1 MSQPSSRFPL
11 VISEEVATALAD
23 KRPVVALE
31 TTIISHGLPFPVNR
45 EVADLCEAAVRA
57 SGSVP
62 ATIGII
68 NGVIHVGLS
77 SSDIDLMADP
87 TSSVTKASTRDL
99 GAVLAR
105 GLNGATTVAGTI
117 TIGRHVGIDVMA
129 TGGLGGVHRG
139 ASESFDESHDL
150 VALSRTS
157 VVVVASG
164 CKSILDVGATLE
176 RLDTLGVSIV
186 GYQTDSFPGFYR
198 HSTEFALDWRSD
210 STAEIA
216 RIFNAH
222 REISKTALVVAN
234 PVPHDRQLD
243 EALHDAALAEGLRRV
258 AAGHVTGKAVT
269 PVLLS
274 AFAEF
279 TAGVSVTVNTDLV
292 VNNSSVAGQV
302 AAELASR

>member
-1 MSQPSSRFPL
+1 MSQRSAHLPVVVSD
-11 VISEEVATALAD
+11 EVATALAE

-31 TTIISHGLPFPVNR
+31 TTIISHGLPFPTNR

-57 SGSVP
+57 SDSVP

-68 NGVIHVGLS
+68 DGVIHVGLNS
-77 SSDIDLMADP
+77 SQIDLMADP
-87 TSSVTKASTRDL
+87 LSSVTKASTRDL
-99 GAVLAR
+99 GAVVAR
-105 GLNGATTVAGTI
+105 GLHGATTVAGTI
-117 TIGRHVGIDVMA
+117 AIARHVGIDVMA

-157 VVVVASG
+157 IVVVASG

-186 GYQTDSFPGFYR
+186 GYR
-198 HSTEFALDWRSD
+198 HSTEFPIDWRSD
-210 STAEIA
+210 SAADIA
-216 RIFNAH
+216 RIFAGH
-222 REISKTALVVAN
+222 RVISGTAVVVAN
-234 PVPHDRQLD
+234 PVPRDRQLD

-258 AAGHVTGKAVT
+258 AAGKVTGKAVT

-279 TAGVSVTVNTDLV
+279 TSGVSVTVNTDLV
-292 VNNSSVAGQV
+292 VNNSTVAGQI

>member
-117 TIGRHVGIDVMA
+117 TIARHVGIDVMA

-292 VNNSSVAGQV
+292 VNNSRVAGQV

>member
-1 MSQPSSRFPL
+1 
-11 VISEEVATALAD
+11 
-23 KRPVVALE
+23 
-31 TTIISHGLPFPVNR
+31 
-45 EVADLCEAAVRA
+45 
-57 SGSVP
+57 
-62 ATIGII
+62 
-68 NGVIHVGLS
+68 
-77 SSDIDLMADP
+77 MADP

-117 TIGRHVGIDVMA
+117 TIARHVGIDVMA

-292 VNNSSVAGQV
+292 VNNSRVAGQV

>member
-1 MSQPSSRFPL
+1 MSQRSAHLPVVVSD
-11 VISEEVATALAD
+11 EVATALAE

-31 TTIISHGLPFPVNR
+31 TTIISHGLPFPTNR

-57 SGSVP
+57 SDSVP

-68 NGVIHVGLS
+68 DGVIHVGLNS
-77 SSDIDLMADP
+77 SQIDIMADP
-87 TSSVTKASTRDL
+87 LSSVTKASTRDL
-99 GAVLAR
+99 GAVVAR
-105 GLNGATTVAGTI
+105 GLHGATTVAGTI
-117 TIGRHVGIDVMA
+117 AIARHVGIDVMA

-157 VVVVASG
+157 IVVVASG

-186 GYQTDSFPGFYR
+186 GYHTDNFPGFYR
-198 HSTEFALDWRSD
+198 HSTEFPIDWRSD
-210 STAEIA
+210 SAADIA
-216 RIFNAH
+216 RIFAGH
-222 REISKTALVVAN
+222 RVISGTAVVVAN
-234 PVPHDRQLD
+234 PVPRDRQLD

-258 AAGHVTGKAVT
+258 AAGKVTGKAVT

-279 TAGVSVTVNTDLV
+279 TSGVSVTVNTDLV
-292 VNNSSVAGQV
+292 VNNSTVAGQI
-302 AAELASR
+302 AAELTSR

>member
-45 EVADLCEAAVRA
+45 EVADLCEAAVSA

-117 TIGRHVGIDVMA
+117 TIARHVGIDVMA

-292 VNNSSVAGQV
+292 VNNSRVAGQV

>member
-198 HSTEFALDWRSD
+198 HSTEFALDWRSN

-216 RIFNAH
+216 RIFSAH
-222 REISKTALVVAN
+222 REISKSALVVAI

>member
-117 TIGRHVGIDVMA
+117 TIARHVGIDVMA

-222 REISKTALVVAN
+222 REISETALVVAN

-292 VNNSSVAGQV
+292 VNNSRVAGQV

>member
-258 AAGHVTGKAVT
+258 AAGNVTGKAVT

-292 VNNSSVAGQV
+292 VNNSRVAGQV

>member
-1 MSQPSSRFPL
+1 MSPL
-11 VISEEVATALAD
+11 SPHLPVVISDEVSTALLE

-31 TTIISHGLPFPVNR
+31 TTIISHGLPFPKNR

-68 NGVIHVGLS
+68 DGVIHVGLS
-77 SSDIDLMADP
+77 ASQVDLMADP
-87 TSSVTKASTRDL
+87 SSSVTKASTRDL
-99 GAVLAR
+99 GVVVAR
-105 GLNGATTVAGTI
+105 GLHGATTVAGTI
-117 TIGRHVGIDVMA
+117 SIARHVGIDVMA

-176 RLDTLGVSIV
+176 RLDTLGVGVV

-198 HSTEFALDWRSD
+198 HSTEFAIDWRSE
-210 STAEIA
+210 TAAEIA
-216 RIFNAH
+216 RIFDGH
-222 REISKTALVVAN
+222 REISGTALVVAN
-234 PVPHDRQLD
+234 PVPLDRQLD

-279 TAGVSVTVNTDLV
+279 TSGVSVTVNTDLV
-292 VNNSSVAGQV
+292 VNNSIIAGQI